1 VGAAAR
7 HAYLHS
13 RVSVLK
19 ERLLPEE
26 SLDSLV
32 KSTPEQTKEVLART
46 ELAYLTDEDLAD
58 MSRLEQRLILAL
70 LADFMILV
78 RPLVGPGRDL
88 LLHWGRRLELSNLK
102 AIIRGKMLGH
112 PTADIRSE
120 LLDIGPLTSLP
131 LDDLL
136 RTEDV
141 AEMLRLLEK
150 TPYGDIATQARHVF
164 TEERQLFSLEAAI
177 DRRYYSGLAKRA
189 SVGGSS
195 EQRSLQPLLGAL
207 MDQVNLVWLLRY
219 RFAYHFPPAEA
230 YYLLVPY
237 GRHLGSQRLRELARL
252 EGLEELISQ
261 LPEPLAEVLAGAS
274 STTDVERR
282 LEAETVRETEI
293 ILYQSVFELA
303 RALAYLMLREQQLIR
318 IYGILKGR
326 HLRLDSELIRLT
338 ARLTVK
344 SEGGTYAAP

>member
-1 VGAAAR
+1 
-7 HAYLHS
+7 
-13 RVSVLK
+13 
-19 ERLLPEE
+19 
-26 SLDSLV
+26 
-32 KSTPEQTKEVLART
+32 
-46 ELAYLTDEDLAD
+46 
-58 MSRLEQRLILAL
+58 
-70 LADFMILV
+70 
-78 RPLVGPGRDL
+78 
-88 LLHWGRRLELSNLK
+88 
-102 AIIRGKMLGH
+102 
-112 PTADIRSE
+112 
-120 LLDIGPLTSLP
+120 
-131 LDDLL
+131 
-136 RTEDV
+136 
-141 AEMLRLLEK
+141 
-150 TPYGDIATQARHVF
+150 
-164 TEERQLFSLEAAI
+164 
-177 DRRYYSGLAKRA
+177 
-189 SVGGSS
+189 
-195 EQRSLQPLLGAL
+195 L